1 MTIASKLC
9 PPRLALAY
17 PTTATCNHHIAVFL
31 PLPLPL
37 RPRPRLGLQCHA
49 RKAASSCFIN
59 PSAAPVA
66 PRRFSTTNNP
76 PLRKLSSKNL
86 PPRPKPPPEH
96 EIEEAFLKGS
106 GPGGQKI
113 NKTNSAVQLKH
124 LPTGI
129 VIKCQ
134 ATRSRSQNRTIA
146 RQLLADKVDDIA
158 RGLES
163 RSSIVG
169 EVKRKK
175 KASSGK
181 KSRRKYRK
189 LDEKGAAAGESLEDE
204 DEENDDLLVE
214 EYPEEDNQGGD
225 SQRGKDSDSD
235 SNRNRNQ
242 DRDTANKATLDTRQQ
257 EVKI

>member
-1 MTIASKLC
+1 MSITSKLC
-9 PPRLALAY
+9 PRRLALALALAY
-17 PTTATCNHHIAVFL
+17 PTTATTCNHHIALFLPSPLSLPL

-37 RPRPRLGLQCHA
+37 RPGLQCHV
-49 RKAASSCFIN
+49 RKAASSSSARN
-59 PSAAPVA
+59 PSVPIPVPV

-76 PLRKLSSKNL
+76 PLRKSSSKNL

-96 EIEEAFLKGS
+96 EIDESFLKGS

-146 RQLLADKVDDIA
+146 RQLLADKLDDMT
-158 RGLES
+158 RGDES
-163 RSSIVG
+163 RSSVVG

-175 KASSGK
+175 KASSAK

-189 LDEKGAAAGESLEDE
+189 LDGEGAATEQSLEDE
-204 DEENDDLLVE
+204 ENEENVDPLDE
-214 EYPEEDNQGGD
+214 EYPEEG
-225 SQRGKDSDSD
+225 SQRDRD
-235 SNRNRNQ
+235 R
-242 DRDTANKATLDTRQQ
+242 DRDTAVKATPDTRQQ
-257 EVKI
+257 EVRI